1 MKNGIETDRWVEDTW
16 AENAAKNDNPI
27 FKATLDVVSYDNI
40 SLLANVTA
48 VTAEMRIPVS
58 ELTTKMLKNG
68 NANLIMTCSIAGVQ
82 QLNMLISKL
91 RKVQDV
97 ISVERIVN

>member
-1 MKNGIETDRWVEDTW
+1 M
-16 AENAAKNDNPI
+16 P
-27 FKATLDVVSYDNI
+27 
-40 SLLANVTA
+40 
-48 VTAEMRIPVS
+48 
-58 ELTTKMLKNG
+58 KMLKNG